1 MSIEIDASCVDGSVG
16 CYHLNLTIGRILEI
30 VTTIKNHY
38 VNVKYVR
45 SSTELVD
52 FKQ

>member
-1 MSIEIDASCVDGSVG
+1 MSIEINETCVDGSAG

-45 SSTELVD
+45 FSTELVD
-52 FKQ
+52 IKQ